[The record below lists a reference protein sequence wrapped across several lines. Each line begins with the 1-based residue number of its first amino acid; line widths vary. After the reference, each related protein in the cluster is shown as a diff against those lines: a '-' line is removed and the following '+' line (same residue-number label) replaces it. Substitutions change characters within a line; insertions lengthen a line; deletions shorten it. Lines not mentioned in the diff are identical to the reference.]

1 MNESGSTKAER
12 PAGRNAK
19 KGPLAGIR
27 VLDLTRVLAGPF
39 CTMILGDLG
48 AEVIKVEEIE
58 QGDPARAVAPFV
70 KGESH
75 FHMAVNRNKKGI
87 AVDVRTDAG
96 RRIILDLARHCDVLL
111 ENFRP
116 DVMDRL
122 GLTVAALREA
132 NPRLVICSVS
142 GFGKGNALSNK
153 PSFDIIAQAM
163 SGMMSI
169 NGEPDGGPLKLGI
182 SLGDL
187 GAGVWAA
194 IGVLAAL
201 QHRNREGEA
210 VEVDLSML
218 DSLMAFLSYMATY
231 YFVTGESF
239 PRVGNNNR
247 SVVPYGRFP
256 VSDGHIIL
264 ALHLGSF
271 WRKFCQA
278 VGKPEWIS
286 DPRFRN
292 AAARRENRE
301 ILEEAM
307 GEVLKGRTAAQ
318 WAAVF
323 DEADIP
329 NSAVLDIGEALS
341 QQVVQDRGLIRR
353 YEHPVA
359 GSVGV
364 VGSPLKFSGSFDDGQ
379 TAPAPL
385 LGQHTQ
391 EVLRDLLGYDADAL
405 KSLEQD
411 KVIRTSVDG
420 A

>member
-1 MNESGSTKAER
+1 MNTEEMAVEGKSR
-12 PAGRNAK
+12 
-19 KGPLAGIR
+19 GPLAGIR

-48 AEVIKVEEIE
+48 AEIIKVEEIE
-58 QGDPARAVAPFV
+58 KGDPARAVAPFQ

-75 FHMAVNRNKKGI
+75 FHLAINRNKRGI

-122 GLTVAALREA
+122 GLTSEALKAA
-132 NPRLVICSVS
+132 NPRLIVCSVS
-142 GFGKGNALSNK
+142 GFGKGNHLSNK

-163 SGMMSI
+163 SGMMSV

-201 QHRNREGEA
+201 QHRNRNGDA
-210 VEVDLSML
+210 VAVDLSML
-218 DSLMAFLSYMATY
+218 DSLLSFLSYMVTY
-231 YFVTGESF
+231 FFVSGESF
-239 PRVGNNNR
+239 PRIGNNNR

-256 VSDGHIIL
+256 VADGHIIL
-264 ALHLGSF
+264 ALHLGAF

-278 VGKPEWIS
+278 VERPEWIA
-286 DPRFRN
+286 DERYRN
-292 AAARRENRE
+292 AEARRLNRE
-301 ILEEAM
+301 VLEAEM
-307 GEVLKGRTAAQ
+307 GEVLKTRKAAE
-318 WAAVF
+318 WAAIF
-323 DEADIP
+323 DRADIP
-329 NSAVLDIGEALS
+329 NAAVMDIGEALA
-341 QQVVQDRGLIRR
+341 QQVVGDRGMVQH

-359 GSVGV
+359 GRVGV
-364 VGSPLKFSGSFDDGQ
+364 IGSPLKFTGPFADNGMQ
-379 TAPAPL
+379 PAPA
-385 LGQHTQ
+385 LGEHTT
-391 EVLRDLLGYDADAL
+391 EVLRELLGYDAAQL
-405 KSLEQD
+405 RELEAG
-411 KVIRTSVDG
+411 KVIRAAQEG
-420 A
+420 